1 MSGERVSHL
10 GIIVDLLDQTSRTAA
25 FAKRW
30 GVSFAAVFIA
40 LGTQE
45 AGFKVAYLAVFPL
58 LFLWLLDAQTT
69 RRQHLLNALYDK
81 VRVLDDS
88 AVDFSIDV
96 ERLPEARRSTLSFFV
111 SADPA
116 LFYLAMMLGIAA
128 VDFLVH

>member
-1 MSGERVSHL
+1 VSGEKVSHL
-10 GIIVDLLDQTSRTAA
+10 GIIVDLLDQANRTAA

-45 AGFKVAYLAVFPL
+45 VGFKVAYLAVFPL

-69 RRQHLLNALYDK
+69 RREHLLNALYEK
-81 VRVLDDS
+81 VRVLDDA
-88 AVDFSIDV
+88 AVDFSINV
-96 ERLPEARRSTLSFFV
+96 EALPEARRSTLGFFL

-116 LFYLAMMLGIAA
+116 LFYVAMILGIAA
-128 VDFLVH
+128 VDMLIK

>member
-1 MSGERVSHL
+1 MAGEKVSHL
-10 GIIVDLLDQTSRTAA
+10 GIIVDLLDQANRTAA

-45 AGFKVAYLAVFPL
+45 VGFKVAYLAVFPL

-69 RRQHLLNALYDK
+69 RREHLLNALYEK

-88 AVDFSIDV
+88 AVDFSINV
-96 ERLPEARRSTLSFFV
+96 EALPEARRSTFSFFL
-111 SADPA
+111 SPDPA
-116 LFYLAMMLGIAA
+116 LFYVAMILGIAT
-128 VDFLVH
+128 VDMLIK